1 MPKPFFHLPR
11 LIFLI
16 LLIGLA
22 GCQARIHDTGSV
34 IKPEDVNKIVVGVT
48 DFREVR
54 KLLGP
59 ATIVNSFQRRRWIYI
74 QDRQYKNLQRT
85 FARTANRIE
94 ITFDSQGIVEK
105 IERNFGE
112 ELIDPEKDPD
122 SKLKS
127 KWGSWFWK
135 GEYDQPGTGKIT
147 KPINPDGETAQG
159 EAENLPPVTLE
170 NGAIPSG
177 NTKELDEDAKE
188 NEKKDWWRFW

>member
-135 GEYDQPGTGKIT
+135 GDYD
-147 KPINPDGETAQG
+147 KPASREDAPSSDVTDKAEEADGEKPEG
-159 EAENLPPVTLE
+159 ESTKDSPDSD
-170 NGAIPSG
+170 GAVDG
-177 NTKELDEDAKE
+177 EDGKNA
-188 NEKKDWWRFW
+188 KDWWRFW